1 MAGRLAEWRRR
12 TAVFA
17 LLTLLFNIFTPLV
30 TLAVQP
36 AVEGSMSA
44 STDSQTPPMMDCDKG
59 GMPAM
64 GMGTSKEPRPG
75 KGLCDGFCPLCTIGA
90 SFDAVRS
97 IHFAPTAEAWSALP
111 VLLPTD
117 SALPRRT
124 IHAVPSAPRAPPL
137 SI

>member
-1 MAGRLAEWRRR
+1 MAEWRRR

-36 AVEGSMSA
+36 AVEGAMST
-44 STDSQTPPMMDCDKG
+44 STDGQTPPMMDCDKG

-64 GMGTSKEPRPG
+64 GMGKGEEPRPG

-90 SFDAVRS
+90 SYDAVRS
-97 IHFAPTAEAWSALP
+97 IHFAPTPEAWSALP
-111 VLLPTD
+111 VLTPTH